1 MTTVQVSIHP
11 RKSPRQGRSAA
22 VVEAIYE
29 AATRILERDGLAGFN
44 TNSVAEI
51 AGVSVGSLYQYF
63 PSKEAIL
70 AGLLRHKRTELL
82 SGLREVIDGQAGRPL
97 DDVIGDLLVA
107 SSQYQL
113 KRPALARALE
123 YAEANLPLDGETAS
137 LKVDIANEIATLL
150 RMRGFR
156 DAHLAGRD
164 IVGIVRG
171 MGDTASLAG
180 ETDLPALHLRMKA
193 AVLGYLDRLEGH
205 AQKAG

>member
-1 MTTVQVSIHP
+1 MTAAQISVHP
-11 RKSPRQGRSAA
+11 RKSPRQSRSMA

-29 AATRILERDGLAGFN
+29 AAIRILERDGLGGLN
-44 TNSVAEI
+44 TNCVAEI

-70 AGLLRHKRTELL
+70 AGLLRRKRSELL
-82 SGLREVIDGQAGRPL
+82 AGLRQVVDNHAGRPL
-97 DDVIGDLLVA
+97 DDVIGDLLLA
-107 SSQYQL
+107 ASQYQL

-123 YAEANLPLDGETAS
+123 YAEANLPIDGETAN

-150 RMRGFR
+150 EERGFQ
-156 DAHLAGRD
+156 DAHVASRD

-171 MGDTASLAG
+171 MGDVASLAG

-193 AVLGYLDRLEGH
+193 AVLGYLDHVGPGGH
-205 AQKAG
+205 R